1 MIEKK
6 HLLQILQK
14 YRMNEKNIDPY
25 LYENKKSLGLYYSIF
40 DPIYGNVCRV
50 KLLSNLDEAEQFVFK
65 LWWYKR
71 NYQEKSL
78 RIELLDDS
86 EFSDFNIILK
96 DTVLSLNKV
105 KDLDADQNKVDT
117 KRYTKLVKS
126 AFLLLEV
133 ANIKM
138 KLHEET
144 KATLETFKEQV
155 DFLQEDI
162 MKLREFTEP
171 LKFNIEEF
179 DQSLKER
186 FDTLAKDFKN
196 YEQDFLG
203 EENISV
209 FMKLV
214 WEFISLIEGNE
225 SYLHNKYMA
234 IKLPLLSNDLRIF
247 LNECQNEKFK
257 LFKKKEKLN
266 PNDYLIEANKI
277 VSYEMFKNNELKR
290 LQEKFSIIEQLEF
303 ITLGDYLVEFDN
315 LNITMEESSQEYE
328 VIAALD
334 QMVDAYSSLS
344 ETEQHSLILY
354 HSILN
359 PIFKL
364 INNKEFD
371 GLLSKTDVKLLDS
384 IRFVLNHVDNV
395 LIRLKYF
402 KEIDISSNESIIESV
417 KKINS
422 VLKDITFQFIGNIT
436 VYFKGEETILDDTW
450 IDASF
455 VSLQAP
461 SFHKDSNV
469 LHIVKL
475 NKDYKILYLPFEIN
489 ISPYEEDHILVVN
502 YQRQGISFKNEKQ
515 MINNL
520 KYDIIKVNKYR
531 PIHKANDIIVRDMV
545 KIGENHFKIY
555 Q

>member
-1 MIEKK
+1 
-6 HLLQILQK
+6 
-14 YRMNEKNIDPY
+14 MNEKNIDPY

-364 INNKEFD
+364 ISNKEFD
-371 GLLSKTDVKLLDS
+371 GLLSRTDIKLLDS
-384 IRFVLNHVDNV
+384 IRLVLNHVDNV

-461 SFHKDSNV
+461 SLHKDSNV

>member
-364 INNKEFD
+364 ISNKEFD
-371 GLLSKTDVKLLDS
+371 GLLSRTDIKLLDS
-384 IRFVLNHVDNV
+384 IRLVLNHVDNV

-436 VYFKGEETILDDTW
+436 VYFKGEETILNDTW

-461 SFHKDSNV
+461 SLHKDSNV

>member
-364 INNKEFD
+364 ISNKEFD
-371 GLLSKTDVKLLDS
+371 GLLSRTDIKLLDS
-384 IRFVLNHVDNV
+384 IRLVLNHVDNV

-461 SFHKDSNV
+461 SLHKDSNV

>member
-1 MIEKK
+1 
-6 HLLQILQK
+6 
-14 YRMNEKNIDPY
+14 MNEKNIDPY

-364 INNKEFD
+364 ISNKEFD
-371 GLLSKTDVKLLDS
+371 GLLSRTDIKLLDS
-384 IRFVLNHVDNV
+384 IRLVLNHVDNV

-436 VYFKGEETILDDTW
+436 VYFKGEETILNDTW

-461 SFHKDSNV
+461 SLHKDSNV